1 MIPNISLS
9 YLNIFLSFLV
19 ASSNYFCLR
28 LM

>member
-9 YLNIFLSFLV
+9 YLNIYLSFLTI
-19 ASSNYFCLR
+19 SSNYFCLR